1 MRFNNNITKLISI
14 LLVGFILLFGNVQ
27 QINFLSIQN
36 RKSINL
42 TAENSGL
49 QLKKE
54 TLLQQNNSKF
64 MSEIDKKIEKKEIQ
78 QTVIGAA
85 INKETFDEAL
95 KSQGNEFGGNR
106 TTTIVTR

>member
-1 MRFNNNITKLISI
+1 MKFEKSIIKLICI
-14 LLVGFILLFGNVQ
+14 LTVGFVLLFGNVQ

-54 TLLQQNNSKF
+54 TLLQQNNNKF
-64 MSEIDKKIEKKEIQ
+64 MAEIDKKIEKNEIQ

-85 INKETFDEAL
+85 VNKETFDEVF
-95 KSQGNEFGGNR
+95 KNQQNQINVNN
-106 TTTIVTR
+106 TTVVAR

>member
-1 MRFNNNITKLISI
+1 MKPDNNIIKLVCI
-14 LLVGFILLFGNVQ
+14 LTVGFILLFGNVQ

-54 TLLQQNNSKF
+54 TLVQQNNNKF
-64 MSEIDKKIEKKEIQ
+64 MDEIDKKIEKNEIQ

-85 INKETFDEAL
+85 VNKQTFDEAF
-95 KSQGNEFGGNR
+95 KNQQNQVNNN
-106 TTTIVTR
+106 TTIVAR

>member
-1 MRFNNNITKLISI
+1 MKFDNNIIRLIAI
-14 LLVGFILLFGNVQ
+14 LTVGFILLFGNVQ

-42 TAENSGL
+42 AAENSGL

-64 MSEIDKKIEKKEIQ
+64 MSEIEKKIEKKEIQ
-78 QTVIGAA
+78 QTVIGAVV
-85 INKETFDEAL
+85 NKETFDEAF
-95 KSQGNEFGGNR
+95 KSQQNKTNVNA
-106 TTTIVTR
+106 TTIVTR